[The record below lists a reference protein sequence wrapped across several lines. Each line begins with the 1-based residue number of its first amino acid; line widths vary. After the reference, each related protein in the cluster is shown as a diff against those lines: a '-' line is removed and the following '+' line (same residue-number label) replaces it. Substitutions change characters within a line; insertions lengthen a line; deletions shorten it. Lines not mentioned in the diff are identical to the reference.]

1 MRHYQ
6 IAVLPGDGI
15 GHEVIP
21 ESVQTL
27 QALAE
32 LQGDFRLVT
41 RQFDWGSERYLR
53 EGAMMPE
60 DGLTVLEQGGFDGIL
75 LGPVGD
81 PRVPDHITLW
91 GLLLPIRQGFDQYV
105 NLRPMR
111 LLPGVRSPLAGKGS
125 AEIDMVCVR
134 ENTEGEYAGVGGR
147 VHQGTADEV
156 AIQSMVFTR
165 TGTERIIRYAFEYA
179 RKHGRKRVMSAT
191 KSNSIQYSM
200 VFWDEVFGQ
209 VAAEYPD
216 IEHEQQLIDSLAA
229 RFVTKPESL
238 DVIVASNLFGDIL
251 TDLGAA
257 ISGSMGLA
265 PSANLNPERRYP
277 SLFQAIHG
285 SAPDIAG
292 KGVAN
297 PIASI
302 WSGQLLLDHLGEEK
316 AAAALLRAIEE
327 VLATERVRTP
337 DLGGTATTRQQG
349 EAIRTQLGKI
359 VAE

>member
-6 IAVLPGDGI
+6 IAVIPGDGI
-15 GHEVIP
+15 GPEVIS
-21 ESVQTL
+21 ESVYTL
-27 QALAE
+27 DVLSQLHGGFH
-32 LQGDFRLVT
+32 LDVQ
-41 RQFDWGSERYLR
+41 QFDWGTEHYLSE
-53 EGAMMPE
+53 GTMMPK
-60 DGLTVLEQGGFDGIL
+60 DGLSVLEQGGFEGIL

-81 PRVPDHITLW
+81 PRVPDHLTLW
-91 GLLLPIRQGFDQYV
+91 GLLLPLRQGFDQYV

-111 LLPGVRSPLAGKGS
+111 LLPGVQSPLAGKGP
-125 AEIDMVCVR
+125 AEIDIVCVR

-147 VHQGTADEV
+147 VHQGTEDEV

-165 TGTERIIRYAFEYA
+165 TGTERIMRYAFEYA
-179 RKHGRKRVMSAT
+179 RQHGRKQVTSAT

-200 VFWDEVFGQ
+200 VFWDEVFTQ
-209 VAAEYPD
+209 VASEYPD
-216 IEHEQQLIDSLAA
+216 IAHEQQLIDSLAA
-229 RFVTKPESL
+229 RVVSRPESL
-238 DVIVASNLFGDIL
+238 DIIVASNLFGDIL

-257 ISGSMGLA
+257 ISGSLGLA

-302 WSGQLLLDHLGEEK
+302 WSGQLLLDHLGEQ
-316 AAAALLRAIEE
+316 AAAATLLRAIEE
-327 VLATERVRTP
+327 VLLAGQVLTPGLGGNSTTRHLGEVVRTH
-337 DLGGTATTRQQG
+337 LRRIITG
-349 EAIRTQLGKI
+349 
-359 VAE
+359 